1 MEKGLNDV
9 IHDVDD
15 MLIEYWLAEKWKG
28 SNSGVHQEWKKIKI
42 NSFIHFNWFQIQYI
56 FNSYFTASHHNNNHL
71 KVKVETLQY

>member
-15 MLIEYWLAEKWKG
+15 MLIVVEKWKG

-42 NSFIHFNWFQIQYI
+42 N
-56 FNSYFTASHHNNNHL
+56 
-71 KVKVETLQY
+71 